1 MGICLY
7 SCAITITAEV
17 NISGRNALYMHEY
30 ICGRDQ
36 KDGIARPE
44 LYACVMLKDMEN
56 WLWEDYAHLHSHN
69 YRGEPC
75 FSHLC
80 Q

>member
-1 MGICLY
+1 MPHYFKGTYLILWIDILYIIGSVLMGICLY

-17 NISGRNALYMHEY
+17 NISGLNALYMHEY

-56 WLWEDYAHLHSHN
+56 
-69 YRGEPC
+69 
-75 FSHLC
+75 
-80 Q
+80 